1 MRLGFGLGL
10 QYSRLSGGGNTDAF
24 TIEVKTDNAGT
35 SNDNQFQFTGAEGD
49 YDVVAKQNNTVVATF
64 NDLSGEQTI
73 TLPSSGVYDLE
84 VFPKASNGFNRIE
97 FNADGDRKKVI
108 NLKQWGTIVW
118 SSFRDAFFGCENMLV
133 TATDIPDLSQVNDLG
148 SMFRD
153 ASSANPDT
161 SNWDVSNVIDMG
173 IMFYNAA
180 SANPDVSNWD
190 VSSVTDMSSMF
201 FRATSANP
209 DTSNWD
215 VSSVTAMS
223 YMFREAASANPDTS
237 NWDVSNVTDMNKMF
251 KNSNLSVENLTAC
264 YENWSQLNL
273 QQNVEFSAGST
284 KYNPSGQAGRDILV
298 NTYNWIIIDGG
309 QVTMLN
315 KFPGASLG
323 LSLDKLDKNYTGS
336 AIKVRRS
343 SDNAEL
349 DIGFV
354 NNELDTASL
363 LDFVGFGNGFV
374 SIIYDQVG
382 SNNMTQTT
390 SSLQGQIVS
399 SGSVILKGGKPCIIR
414 SASDDGGYLST
425 YAPND
430 GVAVKGMF
438 YVGDNEN
445 KTSNIFGSKAGAKDY
460 GFLAQSGST
469 SIFYDNPIIS
479 LTKLNGLTT
488 TIANRSQAFTATN
501 NQFLLYREI
510 QFNFDDNLLGLGY
523 RQNSPSDFGMF
534 TFQELV
540 IFENT
545 DDVVAKENNINSRY
559 NIY

>member
-1 MRLGFGLGL
+1 MSLGFGLGL
-10 QYSRLSGGGNTDAF
+10 EYSKLSSGGF
-24 TIEVKTDNAGT
+24 
-35 SNDNQFQFTGAEGD
+35 EG
-49 YDVVAKQNNTVVATF
+49 F
-64 NDLSGEQTI
+64 
-73 TLPSSGVYDLE
+73 
-84 VFPKASNGFNRIE
+84 
-97 FNADGDRKKVI
+97 
-108 NLKQWGTIVW
+108 
-118 SSFRDAFFGCENMLV
+118 
-133 TATDIPDLSQVNDLG
+133 
-148 SMFRD
+148 
-153 ASSANPDT
+153 
-161 SNWDVSNVIDMG
+161 
-173 IMFYNAA
+173 
-180 SANPDVSNWD
+180 
-190 VSSVTDMSSMF
+190 
-201 FRATSANP
+201 
-209 DTSNWD
+209 
-215 VSSVTAMS
+215 
-223 YMFREAASANPDTS
+223 
-237 NWDVSNVTDMNKMF
+237 
-251 KNSNLSVENLTAC
+251 
-264 YENWSQLNL
+264 
-273 QQNVEFSAGST
+273 
-284 KYNPSGQAGRDILV
+284 
-298 NTYNWIIIDGG
+298 
-309 QVTMLN
+309 LN
-315 KFPGASLG
+315 KFSGASLG
-323 LSLDKLDKNYTGS
+323 LSLDKLDENYTGF

-343 SDNAEL
+343 SDNVEL

-354 NNELDTASL
+354 DGVLDTASL
-363 LDFVGFGNGFV
+363 LDFVGSGNGFV